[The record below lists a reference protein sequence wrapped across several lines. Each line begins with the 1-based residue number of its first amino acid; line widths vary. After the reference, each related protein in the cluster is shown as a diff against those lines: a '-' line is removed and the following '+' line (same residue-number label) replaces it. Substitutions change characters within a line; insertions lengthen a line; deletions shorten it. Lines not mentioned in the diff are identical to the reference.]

1 MKLIRIS
8 IITCILAVS
17 AFADGKL
24 VSTADTTKSLLERLN
39 GQRVELRLKSG
50 EKIAGKVEIV
60 GDKLV
65 HLSALAGMELFEAA
79 VVLDDVSA
87 VVVRAPV
94 AAK

>member
-1 MKLIRIS
+1 MKFLRIS
-8 IITCILAVS
+8 AITLILAVS

-24 VSTADTTKSLLERLN
+24 VTPADTTKSLLERLN

-50 EKIAGKVEIV
+50 EKVAGKVEVV
-60 GDKLV
+60 GEKLV
-65 HLSALAGMELFEAA
+65 HLSALSGMELFEAA